1 MPPWTGALDKRPRNA
16 YAPLPGSPSP
26 SSLPLASAGAGA
38 AGPPARISRRL
49 ALVLG
54 GALALA
60 VFGSLTVVPEEHL
73 PLAVGAAK
81 EGVVGA
87 AGAAWRWDAGSEA
100 QQMAEELAGQETEDL
115 LSPDALGGTSEG
127 DEGALDHAVA
137 EESPRA
143 DVEEEDTDAETD
155 SQWFEAPQGG
165 VECPASVKEQLGRA
179 AFWAVEETAPLLY
192 RVAPRTPLGADV
204 PSVCL
209 SQAVFTA
216 RLLSLAP
223 NGTLDAIDSQTLVAL
238 PRPHLG
244 EDLASYTLALPPNLA
259 VPRGRY
265 QLDVHLEF
273 GFFPGVLE
281 GEVCGEGQTVCDE
294 RALGEAEGKQ
304 LRFVGERV
312 EVLSGQVAE
321 LGQDPTLELPRCTD
335 LSSNAGYW
343 SDLSY
348 FPASPPCTLT
358 TPTVPLL
365 FLPTSTSGAP
375 APPLWVHIVGDSNS
389 RNMFTHLTASF
400 GSGRKISAEK
410 IVDSPTH
417 NGTHASVAFRFRSG
431 SAPKDAQAQPDLVVT
446 WAWWY
451 QAAPSAR
458 ALAKLGED
466 GRATAFEAEVVANR
480 DELVSLVD
488 TDLASFRDRAHM
500 SSALG
505 YSPALASLAGTL
517 RPHRTY
523 LSLGSHGEQLSR
535 DGVSASLDTLFSESS
550 GLSRAARDR
559 ANLRLFTTSLVNPRH
574 IPLARFPHQDLV
586 RNNALIGAKNALAAQ
601 HPALAREGRVINVE
615 ALTRGV
621 VESDE
626 WMKQIHG
633 GPDAVHFRDE
643 VYDEWV
649 RLVWTDLMRGVEVQ
663 EGAQEVGVEEARRR
677 WKRRL
682 EREELDEEEEEDAF

>member
-1 MPPWTGALDKRPRNA
+1 MPSWTGALDKRPRNA

-26 SSLPLASAGAGA
+26 SSLPLASAGASA

-81 EGVVGA
+81 QGVVDA
-87 AGAAWRWDAGSEA
+87 AGAAWRWDAASEA
-100 QQMAEELAGQETEDL
+100 QQMAEELAGQETADL
-115 LSPDALGGTSEG
+115 LAPSELGGMGEEG
-127 DEGALDHAVA
+127 EGALDHAVV
-137 EESPRA
+137 EEPPRA
-143 DVEEEDTDAETD
+143 GVEEEAADAEAD
-155 SQWFEAPQGG
+155 EQWFEAPQHG
-165 VECPASVKEQLGRA
+165 VECPMRVKEQLGRA
-179 AFWAVEETAPLLY
+179 DFWTVEETAPLRY

-216 RLLSLAP
+216 RLLSLAS
-223 NGTLDAIDSQTLVAL
+223 NGTLDTIDSQTLVAL
-238 PRPHLG
+238 PRPHLAD
-244 EDLASYTLALPPNLA
+244 DLASYALTLAPDLA
-259 VPRGRY
+259 APRGRY

-281 GEVCGEGQTVCDE
+281 DEVCGEGMKLCDE
-294 RALGEAEGKQ
+294 RALGEAEGEQ

-312 EVLSGQVAE
+312 EVLSGQVIE
-321 LGQDPTLELPRCTD
+321 LGQDPVRDLPICSD
-335 LSSNAGYW
+335 LSSISGYW
-343 SDLSY
+343 SNLSY
-348 FPASPPCTLT
+348 FPASPLCSLT
-358 TPTVPLL
+358 TPTAPLP
-365 FLPTSTSGAP
+365 FLPDSSPATPAAP
-375 APPLWVHIVGDSNS
+375 IWVHIVGDSNS

-400 GSGRKISAEK
+400 GGGRKISAEK

-451 QAAPSAR
+451 QAGPSAR

-466 GRATAFEAEVVANR
+466 GRAAAFEAEVAANR

-488 TDLASFRDRAHM
+488 TDLASFLDRAHM

-517 RPHRTY
+517 RPRRTY
-523 LSLGSHGEQLSR
+523 LSLGSHGEQLSLA
-535 DGVSASLDTLFSESS
+535 GVAASLDALFSETG

-574 IPLARFPHQDLV
+574 IPLSRFPHQDLA

-601 HPALAREGRVINVE
+601 HAALAGEGRVIDVE